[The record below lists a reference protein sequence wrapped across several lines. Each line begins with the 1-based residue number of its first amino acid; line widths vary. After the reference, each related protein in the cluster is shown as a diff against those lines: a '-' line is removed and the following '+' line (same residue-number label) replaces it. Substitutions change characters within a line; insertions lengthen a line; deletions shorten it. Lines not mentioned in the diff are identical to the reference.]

1 MSLMCLRVADGQ
13 LGEIWFDG
21 GYGGDVGPAI
31 KKLIQPQKLAVGF
44 GGAGVIDSPVGWVG
58 TVRKQS

>member
-1 MSLMCLRVADGQ
+1 M
-13 LGEIWFDG
+13 G

-31 KKLIQPQKLAVGF
+31 KKLIQHQKLAVGF

-58 TVRKQS
+58 TVRSQF